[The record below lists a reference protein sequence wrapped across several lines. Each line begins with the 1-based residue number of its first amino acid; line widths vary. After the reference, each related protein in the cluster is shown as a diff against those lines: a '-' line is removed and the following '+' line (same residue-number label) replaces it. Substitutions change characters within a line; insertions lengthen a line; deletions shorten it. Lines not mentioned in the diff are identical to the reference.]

1 MIAVKKKMIKAT
13 MALAV
18 ALLSCTAVINAQC
31 AKFQDA
37 PNPDDAESTYV
48 IYRGDVKNKAF
59 DEAFDSWKKAYE
71 NAPAA
76 DGKRFD
82 VWYDG
87 IEIYKHKLK
96 TATGADADMMR
107 AEIVKL
113 YNEAIQCVEN
123 KTVIIKNCAE
133 PKCVDKQVA
142 FLAGRQAFDMFY
154 TTNSPYPELFKALN
168 TSVDRGGNNA
178 EYIVLEP
185 MAYVAVNQFAEKN
198 IDKATT
204 RAIYDKMNAIADYNI
219 ANNAKFKAYFESAK
233 ARMNA
238 KFDEI
243 AANIFDC
250 DYWKVKVKPQYDAN
264 PNDPENLKNL
274 ISTLKRQACQSGD
287 PFLAELEG
295 KYASYAQQ
303 ENAKRL
309 ADFQANNPSMMAKK
323 AYDAGDYNGAIAKY
337 QEAINAETDGS
348 KKARYYLAIAGTY
361 KKMNSTS
368 KAMEA
373 YRSAASANPNWGA
386 PYISMGDL
394 YVKKSRSCGK
404 DAYDKGIIIIAALN
418 MYRKAKSVDPNLAG
432 DASTRISKYR
442 ASIPRKEDV
451 FMRGK
456 KKGDRVSVPCIGGS
470 VSLEFTS

>member
-295 KYASYAQQ
+295 K
-303 ENAKRL
+303 
-309 ADFQANNPSMMAKK
+309 
-323 AYDAGDYNGAIAKY
+323 
-337 QEAINAETDGS
+337 
-348 KKARYYLAIAGTY
+348 AGTY

-456 KKGDRVSVPCIGGS
+456 KKN
-470 VSLEFTS
+470 